1 MYMAFC
7 VNCGTEL
14 VDGANYCW
22 NCGMAISAVNSGA
35 QRRTVFEGEL
45 HKCPNCGELLNAFE
59 ASCPACGYELRGS
72 RAANAVRELSTK
84 LEAIEKS
91 REQSKSHSL
100 IGKLYGSDGQIG
112 KTDEQ
117 KISLIRSFSIPNTK
131 EDIFEFMILASS
143 NIDAK
148 LYGITN
154 YSIMTVSQR
163 EVSDAWYAKF
173 GQAYE
178 KAKISLGNTEDFS
191 RITDIYKK
199 THKRIQR
206 EKLKLPMIF
215 ISMFGALMIMLLLIA
230 LLPESSPESKID
242 ARNHHLNNVVEQIED
257 DISHGR
263 FTDAR
268 NKAYTLTFD
277 SNLSTEQATYWEK
290 RQQEILIQI
299 EQASSGE
306 YGTSTSETADV
317 A

>member
-1 MYMAFC
+1 MAYCTKCGVELYEGAKFC
-7 VNCGTEL
+7 QKCGYPTNGGIGE
-14 VDGANYCW
+14 N
-22 NCGMAISAVNSGA
+22 N
-35 QRRTVFEGEL
+35 RRQSEYAGKTYT
-45 HKCPNCGELLNAFE
+45 CPRCGEIINSFELN
-59 ASCPACGYELRGS
+59 CPACGYELRGS
-72 RAANAVRELSTK
+72 KASSAVREFALK
-84 LEAIEKS
+84 LEAIELR
-91 REQSKSHSL
+91 REYEKPRGILSTIASSGHIS
-100 IGKLYGSDGQIG
+100 

-117 KISLIRSFSIPNTK
+117 KISLIRSFSVPNTK

-173 GQAYE
+173 EQAYE

-206 EKLKLPMIF
+206 EKLKQPTIF
-215 ISMFGALMIMLLLIA
+215 ISMLGVLMIMLLLNA

-242 ARNHHLNNVVEQIED
+242 ARNHHLNYVVEQIED

-299 EQASSGE
+299 EQASSGV
-306 YGTSTSETADV
+306 YGASTSETADV